1 MYFDFEDHHPDI
13 PTLPRS
19 LTRLEVILLT
29 VVTYLLVIIVALV
42 WPELP
47 MVKEAEARRAAA
59 AEAQRLEE
67 MKQQRENARFVFV
80 QPRVEIQAQ
89 RPPER
94 AELSDI
100 DRRARTVERAA
111 QPTNAM
117 PFSRGNTSE
126 RIEAPSPVDP
136 RRAAQPSAP
145 EPAPAEAPEPV
156 REGLTLPTGPAAIE
170 PRSAEKAAA
179 QRGPAPGVIADAI
192 RNVQKY
198 VDKEAFANLGGGA
211 QQDIAP
217 SIQFDTKGVEF
228 GPWLRRFIAQIR
240 RNWFIPY
247 AAMSLRGHVV
257 VTFFVHKDG
266 RVTDLKVLKPS
277 TVDAFTNS
285 AYNAMAASNPTQPL
299 PNEYPDD
306 RAFFTVTFYFNETQ

>member
-59 AEAQRLEE
+59 AEAQRLED

-111 QPTNAM
+111 QPTNSM

-145 EPAPAEAPEPV
+145 QPPTDEAHEPV
-156 REGLTLPTGPAAIE
+156 R
-170 PRSAEKAAA
+170 
-179 QRGPAPGVIADAI
+179 GV
-192 RNVQKY
+192 
-198 VDKEAFANLGGGA
+198 
-211 QQDIAP
+211 
-217 SIQFDTKGVEF
+217 
-228 GPWLRRFIAQIR
+228 
-240 RNWFIPY
+240 
-247 AAMSLRGHVV
+247 
-257 VTFFVHKDG
+257 
-266 RVTDLKVLKPS
+266 
-277 TVDAFTNS
+277 
-285 AYNAMAASNPTQPL
+285 
-299 PNEYPDD
+299 
-306 RAFFTVTFYFNETQ
+306 